1 MLRITFYGLSE
12 ILNED
17 SRTGVN
23 VWCIL
28 QSVSTTPNSITST
41 RRLFTESSWVGYL
54 KASLCL
60 ESNHRAYVIVK
71 GHETSTRQYQVL
83 MLCILLEDK
92 VFNKANGRV
101 GEMARWFRALAAL
114 AED

>member
-1 MLRITFYGLSE
+1 MVYFAISVHYTEFYY
-12 ILNED
+12 INE
-17 SRTGVN
+17 
-23 VWCIL
+23 
-28 QSVSTTPNSITST
+28 TPVY
-41 RRLFTESSWVGYL
+41 RVKLVGYL

-92 VFNKANGRV
+92 SI
-101 GEMARWFRALAAL
+101 
-114 AED
+114 